1 MKRRV
6 ETITFEGH
14 TLEYSVAGSG
24 PPHSCHAWRAFK
36 LLRGIRVHGAD

>member
-24 PPHSCHAWRAFK
+24 PHSCHAWRAFK